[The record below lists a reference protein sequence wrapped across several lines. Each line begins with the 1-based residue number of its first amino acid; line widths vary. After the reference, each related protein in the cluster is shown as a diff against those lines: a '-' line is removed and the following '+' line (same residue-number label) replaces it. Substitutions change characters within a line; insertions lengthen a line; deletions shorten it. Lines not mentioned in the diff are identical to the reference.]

1 MLPLNHKFKRIL
13 KIVVK
18 FRLILLWWFPETYAT
33 MSRFSNIRIPPL
45 SAAVNVAWQTIKQ
58 QIPEKGTKNQPS
70 ESTRFAQTNANHT
83 KMDSEHHELSNMNVK
98 STNPFLTN
106 EVMQAEDSFNQGYQ
120 SVGGQGGSSRQQ
132 SLSSVDMSE
141 DDFVEGRS
149 PVKINE
155 YQAAWNVT
163 NAIQV

>member
-1 MLPLNHKFKRIL
+1 
-13 KIVVK
+13 
-18 FRLILLWWFPETYAT
+18 
-33 MSRFSNIRIPPL
+33 MSRFPSIRIPPL
-45 SAAVNVAWQTIKQ
+45 SAALNVAWQTIRQ
-58 QIPEKGTKNQPS
+58 QMPEKGAKNPPN
-70 ESTRFAQTNANHT
+70 ESTHLAQTNANHT
-83 KMDSEHHELSNMNVK
+83 KMDSEHHELSNMK

-106 EVMQAEDSFNQGYQ
+106 EVVQAEDSFNQGYQ
-120 SVGGQGGSSRQQ
+120 TVGGQGGTTRQQ

-163 NAIQV
+163 NAIQVKQ